1 MLSFFELYNVHL
13 KRVKHFMV
21 TEGEEPDSRTWT
33 VAGTK
38 TVSQIVG
45 QGAWGHINR
54 ATKINLTLTH
64 YILIKTVL

>member
-21 TEGEEPDSRTWT
+21 AEGEEPDRRTRT

-38 TVSQIVG
+38 TVSRIVG
-45 QGAWGHINR
+45 QGAGGSYKPSDKN
-54 ATKINLTLTH
+54 
-64 YILIKTVL
+64 